1 MSFFSF
7 LRKHLK
13 TPFQVVFVNKRNLV
27 EEYQLSTR
35 LWYSLIF
42 ILLLLMGLGI
52 LGYFARDWFRPG
64 PSIQVDKVDVDTV
77 RELEERIEDLQ
88 ARNASNETYIQ
99 DIQKIMNG
107 ETPSQTLTQEEIEA
121 IAIPS
126 QDSIEVTTNQNISEE
141 NDRDIQE
148 NTNSEE
154 NLQTNSNFREEKVYQ
169 FYFTPLNGV
178 ITNGYQPLKNH
189 AAIDIQGQIGA
200 PIKSIADG
208 VVLFSDWTS
217 STGYVVMIQHANNVI
232 SVYKHNAQVYKKMG
246 STVRMGEVIAAVG
259 NTGELTS
266 GPHLHLEM
274 WVNGVAE
281 NPEKF
286 ISF

>member
-35 LWYSLIF
+35 LWYSMIF
-42 ILLLLMGLGI
+42 ILLLLIGLAI

-64 PSIQVDKVDVDTV
+64 PSIQVDKVDVSTV
-77 RELEERIEDLQ
+77 QELEERLEELQ
-88 ARNASNETYIQ
+88 AQNASNETYIQ

-107 ETPSQTLTQEEIEA
+107 ETPSQTLTKEEIEA

-126 QDSIEVTTNQNISEE
+126 QESTEIVTDQNIPEENNKVTHNPSKSEE
-141 NDRDIQE
+141 II
-148 NTNSEE
+148 
-154 NLQTNSNFREEKVYQ
+154 QTNSSFKEEKVYQ
-169 FYFTPLNGV
+169 FYFTPLSGV
-178 ITNGYQPLKNH
+178 ITNGYDPLKNH

-266 GPHLHLEM
+266 GPHLHFEM